1 MEKSRL
7 HHDLKVFS
15 RECSNHCSLCVKQ
28 LTGTSKHDFLQNN
41 SCINPLLICKNK
53 SCIQGLQTPPR
64 CVAQKI
70 YQILNTL
77 TFTKLFGFS
86 SIFFIPRH
94 AHSVKCK
101 HDITWESSYICL
113 LPSKE
118 VTVKEDLVQVGQYLL
133 PSLVECHNALVW
145 VDLYLL
151 LSISESESGI
161 IQIHPYLVPPLVSE
175 NEI

>member
-1 MEKSRL
+1 MKKSHL
-7 HHDLKVFS
+7 YHDLKVFS

-64 CVAQKI
+64 CAAQKI

-77 TFTKLFGFS
+77 TFTKLSGFS

-94 AHSVKCK
+94 AHSVKRK
-101 HDITWESSYICL
+101 HDSESTSFL
-113 LPSKE
+113 
-118 VTVKEDLVQVGQYLL
+118 
-133 PSLVECHNALVW
+133 
-145 VDLYLL
+145 
-151 LSISESESGI
+151 ISESESGSTLG
-161 IQIHPYLVPPLVSE
+161 PT
-175 NEI
+175 